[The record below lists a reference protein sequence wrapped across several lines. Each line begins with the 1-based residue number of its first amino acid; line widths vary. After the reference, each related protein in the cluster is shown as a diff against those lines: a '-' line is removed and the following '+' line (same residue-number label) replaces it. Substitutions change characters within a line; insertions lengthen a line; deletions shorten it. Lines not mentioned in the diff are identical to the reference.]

1 MANENIKAIKTVTV
15 GAGGATYIDFDNI
28 PQIYTDLM
36 IKISARSSRNDYS
49 TNFTNIRFNSST
61 SGYSYKNLVAQAAN
75 SPISQSSNT
84 LTYAYL
90 GYTNQTNN
98 NSGIFSNL
106 EIYIPNYKSS
116 NNKSFSSDSVM
127 EANDTTNNNM
137 GFFTSLWSNSAAITS
152 IRLAAGEGGANFSDY
167 NFLEHTTATLYGITV
182 YTDEVSPKASG
193 GRVTSDASYW
203 YHTFT
208 NSGTLTPSQSVT
220 ADVLVIAGGGG
231 AGYNW
236 GGGGGAGGLLYNAS
250 QSLVNGTNYVTTIG
264 GGGAG
269 SNPNYG
275 RGTNGTNSSF
285 IGGAISLTAT
295 GGGAGGGGNSGGS
308 GNNGASGGSGGG
320 GCGQNSSFGAGSGGG
335 GTPGQGNNGAGNQSG
350 YGGGGGG
357 AGAAATSTS
366 GGNGS
371 SSYSSWGLATST
383 GQNISGTY
391 WYAGGGCGSSGVG
404 GNGGGGSYGTPGM
417 VSTGGGAGGDFN
429 GTGGSGIIIIRYAK

>member
-15 GAGGATYIDFDNI
+15 GAGGATYIDFNNI

-90 GYTNQTNN
+90 GYTNQANN

-116 NNKSFSSDSVM
+116 SNKSFSSDSVM

-250 QSLVNGTNYVTTIG
+250 QSLVNGTNYITTIG
-264 GGGAG
+264 GGGTG

-285 IGGAISLTAT
+285 IGGAISLTAI
-295 GGGAGGGGNSGGS
+295 GGGAGGGGTPGG
-308 GNNGASGGSGGG
+308 GNNGNSGGSGGG
-320 GCGQNSSFGAGSGGG
+320 GCGQSSSFGSGSGGAG
-335 GTPGQGNNGAGNQSG
+335 QGGQGNSGAGNSNG
-350 YGGGGGG
+350 RGGGGGG
-357 AGAAATSTS
+357 AGAAATNEN
-366 GGNGS
+366 GGAGS
-371 SSYSSWGLATST
+371 SSYSSWGAATNT
-383 GQNISGTY
+383 GQNVSGTY
-391 WYAGGGCGSSGVG
+391 WYAGGGSGSLGVG
-404 GNGGGGSYGTPGM
+404 GNGGGGAYGTPGM